1 MLKRFNLFRESNRG
15 FTLIE
20 LMVAALLCAAVIAI
34 GIKIFYAADTSYGLL
49 KNDTEKAMNSRQVAE
64 HINNSIKFTNA
75 LFTIPKSSFNYS
87 NLTYS
92 WSYLGILDDATIPA
106 SVSAT
111 GSELT
116 NQSAIV
122 YIKFVGD
129 DQPTDL
135 NPQETALHYDNGW
148 FVQSVIGYSHEDPQT
163 GLYLKYGLQ
172 FDPTNDGVDIAG
184 SSIEYQFKSEYY
196 DSDGSKVGDKTDIN
210 LNSMLNGLNTQQV
223 VYKGSN
229 ENPATAIAF
238 HEGGFDLDVQVAQP
252 KANIV
257 MVLDT
262 SGSMAY
268 NIAGTR
274 TNGNERLNSMKM
286 NAINFINAFAYNTV
300 TFGIV
305 PFSYEG
311 NSALAN
317 NTGDNKADLIAAVN
331 ALNAD
336 GSTNLGDG
344 LRQAYYKF
352 IDMPDQTAENFL
364 LIITDGEYNLS
375 THLLSQSDYSTST
388 SYYNKRPPDSKWKNY
403 FKTSNFY
410 WGKGKNGDSVSSNR
424 IARLFEQDDSYGKG
438 YMEFCANKYDGSDF
452 KTPTVFLINIK
463 DLSDTSANAILA
475 AFGVASSD
483 YSKYI
488 YKVSDSQS
496 FVDSIGNVIDQIN
509 NSAWLL
515 DGPKM

>member
-1 MLKRFNLFRESNRG
+1 MLKRFNLFREYNRG

-20 LMVAALLCAAVIAI
+20 LMVALLLGAAIIAI
-34 GIKIFYAADTSYGLL
+34 GIKIFFAADTSYSLL
-49 KNDTEKAMNSRQVAE
+49 KNDTAKAMESRQVAE

-75 LFTIPKSSFNYS
+75 LFTIPKSSFKYS

-148 FVQSVIGYSHEDPQT
+148 FVQTVIGYSHEDPQT
-163 GLYLKYGLQ
+163 GLSLKYGLQ
-172 FDPTNDGVDIAG
+172 FKPTNGGVDIAG
-184 SSIEYQFKSEYY
+184 RSIEYQFKSEYF
-196 DSDGSKVGDKTDIN
+196 DSDGNKVGDKTDID

-229 ENPATAIAF
+229 ANPATAVAF
-238 HEGGFDLDVQVAQP
+238 HEGGFDLSVQVAQP

-274 TNGNERLNSMKM
+274 TYGNERLNSMKT

-305 PFSYEG
+305 PFSTEG
-311 NSALAN
+311 KSSLPI
-317 NTGDNKADLIAAVN
+317 NTGDNKADLIDAVN
-331 ALNAD
+331 ALGAN

-352 IDMPDQTAENFL
+352 KDMPDKTAENFL
-364 LIITDGEYNLS
+364 LIVTDGEYNLS
-375 THLLSQSDYSTST
+375 THLLARYGGFFG
-388 SYYNKRPPDSKWKNY
+388 YYWEDFTRSNYYWGMGKAGNYVDSKKI
-403 FKTSNFY
+403 TTLD
-410 WGKGKNGDSVSSNR
+410 GQSST
-424 IARLFEQDDSYGKG
+424 YGKE
-438 YMEFCANKYDGSDF
+438 YMEFCANKYNGSEF
-452 KTPTVFLINIK
+452 KKPTIFLINIK
-463 DLSDTSANAILA
+463 DLSDQSANAILA

-488 YKVSDSQS
+488 YKVNDSQT
-496 FVDSIGNVIDQIN
+496 FVDSIGNIIDQIN